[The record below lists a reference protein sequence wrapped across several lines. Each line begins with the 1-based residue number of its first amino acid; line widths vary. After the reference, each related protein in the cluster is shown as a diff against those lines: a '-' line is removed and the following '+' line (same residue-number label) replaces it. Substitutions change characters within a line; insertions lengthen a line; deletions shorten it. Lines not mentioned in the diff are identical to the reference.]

1 MLTSGSVPLASLD
14 SIIWFHHLLQVQ
26 PVHVPGLPH
35 QSGCA
40 CAPVQAQVKEQVR
53 REIETQQN
61 FQHPNVLYLY
71 GYFHDKGGLYK
82 QLTKHGLFS
91 ERRSAVYIDQM
102 ANALSYLLSKHVIHR
117 DIKPE
122 NLLVGINSK
131 LKIGNVGLWL
141 DVLDYLPPE
150 MVKGHKNDEKFFS
163 ANGNPPIAQHQTA
176 FKGHDL
182 IGLDFSSTGMLKV
195 GGLHVIDWFDDCSLY
210 LLKVPSHT
218 PERICEVLL
227 HGAVP

>member
-1 MLTSGSVPLASLD
+1 
-14 SIIWFHHLLQVQ
+14 
-26 PVHVPGLPH
+26 
-35 QSGCA
+35 
-40 CAPVQAQVKEQVR
+40 
-53 REIETQQN
+53 
-61 FQHPNVLYLY
+61 
-71 GYFHDKGGLYK
+71 
-82 QLTKHGLFS
+82 
-91 ERRSAVYIDQM
+91 M

-141 DVLDYLPPE
+141 D
-150 MVKGHKNDEKFFS
+150 

-182 IGLDFSSTGMLKV
+182 IGLDFSSTSMLKV
-195 GGLHVIDWFDDCSLY
+195 GGLHVINWFDDCSLY

-218 PERICEVLL
+218 LERICEVLL